1 MKGLSAH
8 GSRLSVSNQ
17 GQRITEL
24 GGHSERQESV
34 FTGRF
39 IGWFHVV
46 LIKKGCRVMLVMRR
60 KCSTD
65 INIKGTKKS
74 GKGGGKEGV
83 FGKNSAKIA
92 QKVRGIP
99 ITSVILDV

>member
-1 MKGLSAH
+1 
-8 GSRLSVSNQ
+8 
-17 GQRITEL
+17 
-24 GGHSERQESV
+24 
-34 FTGRF
+34 
-39 IGWFHVV
+39 
-46 LIKKGCRVMLVMRR
+46 MLVMRG

>member
-1 MKGLSAH
+1 
-8 GSRLSVSNQ
+8 
-17 GQRITEL
+17 
-24 GGHSERQESV
+24 
-34 FTGRF
+34 
-39 IGWFHVV
+39 
-46 LIKKGCRVMLVMRR
+46 MLVMRR

-74 GKGGGKEGV
+74 GKGGGKEGF